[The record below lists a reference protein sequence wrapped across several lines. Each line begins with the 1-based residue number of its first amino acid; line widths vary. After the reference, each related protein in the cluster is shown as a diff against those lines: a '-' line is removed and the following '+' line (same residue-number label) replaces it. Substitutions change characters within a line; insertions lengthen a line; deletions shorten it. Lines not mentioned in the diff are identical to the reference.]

1 MGGSIFFGGYDR
13 AKIQGKNVTFPIS
26 RETSCRTGLV
36 ARVISVDVKF
46 EHGTTQNIHASL
58 IRMCLDPTFAIVS
71 LPDSIVEK
79 FESKAGGHYKGLSLG
94 RAMNR
99 MLYDVSDVLAVP
111 WILYL
116 WATTF
121 G

>member
-1 MGGSIFFGGYDR
+1 
-13 AKIQGKNVTFPIS
+13 
-26 RETSCRTGLV
+26 
-36 ARVISVDVKF
+36 
-46 EHGTTQNIHASL
+46 
-58 IRMCLDPTFAIVS
+58 MCLDPTFAIVS